1 MNQVP
6 RKLYTYQF
14 ITTINIMIVIYIIL
28 TLIATGWIVLLFSKL
43 PFLNIITDVLFIHV
57 PEIENVL

>member
-1 MNQVP
+1 
-6 RKLYTYQF
+6 
-14 ITTINIMIVIYIIL
+14 MIVIYIIL

-57 PEIENVL
+57 PEIENAL

>member
-1 MNQVP
+1 
-6 RKLYTYQF
+6 
-14 ITTINIMIVIYIIL
+14 MIVVYVIL

-57 PEIENVL
+57 PEIENVLQYMYYSKVQGPKK